1 MNNITLNKN
10 QKLAVEHHGSPLLI
24 IAGAGTG
31 KTTVITERIKRL
43 IEKGLEP
50 SEILALTFTQKA
62 AQEMEERVDVALPL
76 GYAQTW
82 ISTFHSF
89 CERILRNEAS
99 QIGLNP
105 DFKLLTEAESVL
117 LLKQNIYNL
126 KLDYFRPRGNP
137 EKFLDGLVSHFS
149 RLQDEDITPKQYL
162 AFAQKIS
169 KSSDTK
175 DEKFDSKQI
184 FELAKAY
191 IEYQEIKEKNS
202 FMDFAD
208 LISNTLELFRKR
220 PNILKNYKD
229 KFKHILVD
237 EFQDTNIA
245 QYELIKLLSPPAKNT
260 SLTIT
265 GDDSQSVYKFRGAAV
280 SNILNFIDDYSSAK
294 MIVLDQN
301 YRSQQAILDHAYLLI
316 KNNDPDTLEAKMGI
330 NKNLV
335 SMREI
340 SSNPINIVFSE
351 RVEDEASQVAQ
362 KIEQL
367 HKNKKYDYNDFAILV
382 RANNHSEPFARA
394 LGRAGIPYQFLG
406 PGHLFN
412 QPEIKD
418 LIAYLKVLDS
428 PVDDVA
434 LFRVLCMSHF
444 DFSLRDLIFIK
455 NFATRNNLS
464 IFEALEEI
472 NKKAVEYKLPR
483 ISKKTEKKISKFIK
497 MVYKHIDLI
506 PDQTGGQILYYFLQD
521 SKLLK
526 KHLSPK
532 TEKEEKAALNISKF
546 FDRVKSFENSNSEA
560 GVSQLNAWIE
570 LKMEMG
576 ESPLAS
582 ETDWSQNNAV
592 NILTVHS
599 SKGLEFPIV
608 FMVNLVNQRFPTN
621 RRSEQIPISQALI
634 KEILPLGD
642 PHLQEERRLFY
653 VGMTRAKDYLYLTG
667 ARFYGDAKM
676 AKKLSGFVYE
686 AMGEKEV
693 QKALNKINTSKNQL
707 SFLDWEKIEQPEAKI
722 INQPVSTIS
731 FSRIDT
737 FETCPL
743 QYHYRYNLR
752 IPAQDSPALIM
763 GDAVHKTLKEFY
775 QNQLS
780 AAKKLTFPDLFKI
793 FESNWHREGFATK
806 KHALESKNQ
815 VKKML
820 KKFYGQGFEYNKIGQ
835 VMALEQP
842 FNIKITSGLS
852 IRGVIDRIDN
862 IKKDLVEV
870 IDYKTGSRVPSQKE
884 VDNNL
889 QLTIYALAINSLR
902 GFSFSRP
909 AEKIFLSLYYLEE
922 GVKISTQRTQ
932 DQLVLAKK
940 LVIEMAEK
948 MEKEKL
954 LPKPNRPYPCDFCEF
969 RLLCDA
975 YK

>member
-31 KTTVITERIKRL
+31 KTTVITERIKNL
-43 IEKGLEP
+43 IEKGLDP

-137 EKFLDGLVSHFS
+137 EKFLSGLVSHFS
-149 RLQDEDITPKQYL
+149 RLQDEDITPKQYHS
-162 AFAQKIS
+162 FAQKIL
-169 KSSDTK
+169 KSSDTR
-175 DEKFDSKQI
+175 DEKFNSKQI
-184 FELAKAY
+184 SELANAY
-191 IEYQEIKEKNS
+191 TEYQEIKEKNS

-208 LISNTLELFRKR
+208 LIGNTLELFRKR
-220 PNILKNYKD
+220 PNILNNYLI

-245 QYELIKLLSPPAKNT
+245 QYELIKLLSPPAKNAP
-260 SLTIT
+260 LTIT
-265 GDDSQSVYKFRGAAV
+265 GDDSQSIYKFRGAAV
-280 SNILNFIDDYSSAK
+280 SNILNFIDDYPSAK

-301 YRSQQAILDHAYLLI
+301 YRSQQEVLDHAYLLI

-330 NKNLV
+330 NKNLI
-335 SMREI
+335 SMRKKN
-340 SSNPINIVFSE
+340 SNSIDIFFSE
-351 RVEDEASQVAQ
+351 RVEDEANQVAQ
-362 KIEQL
+362 KINQL
-367 HKNKKYDYNDFAILV
+367 HKNKGYNYNDFAVLV
-382 RANNHSEPFARA
+382 RANNHSEPFTRA
-394 LGRAGIPYQFLG
+394 LARAGIPYQFLG

-412 QPEIKD
+412 QPEVKD
-418 LIAYLKVLDS
+418 LIAYLKVLDN
-428 PVDDVA
+428 PVDNVA
-434 LFRVLCMSHF
+434 LFRVLSMPHF
-444 DFSLRDLIFIK
+444 GFSLRDLIFIK
-455 NFATRNNLS
+455 NFAVKNNLS

-472 NKKAVEYKLPR
+472 NKENSEYSRPR
-483 ISKKTEKKISKFIK
+483 ISKKTERKISKFIK

-506 PDQTGGQILYYFLQD
+506 PNQTGGQILYYFLQD
-521 SKLLK
+521 SQLLK
-526 KHLSPK
+526 KHLRPK

-546 FDRVKSFENSNSEA
+546 FDRVKGFENSNSEA

-582 ETDWSQNNAV
+582 ETDWSLNNAV

-599 SKGLEFPIV
+599 SKGLEFPVV

-621 RRSEQIPISQALI
+621 RRSEQIPIPQALI
-634 KEILPLGD
+634 KEILPQGD

-653 VGMTRAKDYLYLTG
+653 VGMTRAKDYLFLTG
-667 ARFYGDAKM
+667 AKFYGDAKM

-686 AMGEKEV
+686 AMGEKKV
-693 QKALNKINTSKNQL
+693 QKALNKTRTAKNQL
-707 SFLDWEKIEQPEAKI
+707 SFLDWRKTKQTQTKT
-722 INQPVSTIS
+722 INQPVNTIS
-731 FSRIDT
+731 FSRIDS
-737 FETCPL
+737 FDTCPL
-743 QYHYRYNLR
+743 QYNYRYNLR

-780 AAKKLTFPDLFKI
+780 ADKRLAFSDLLKLL
-793 FESNWHREGFATK
+793 ESNWHPEGFASK
-806 KHALESKNQ
+806 KHASESKKQ
-815 VKKML
+815 VVKML
-820 KKFYGQGFEYNKIGQ
+820 KKFYDQAFNYNKIGQ

-842 FNIKITSGLS
+842 FNIKIAPNLS
-852 IRGVIDRIDN
+852 IKGVIDRIDN
-862 IKKDLVEV
+862 IEKDRIEV
-870 IDYKTGSRVPSQKE
+870 IDYKTGSRIPSQKE

-889 QLTIYALAINSLR
+889 QLTIYALAISNLK
-902 GFSFSRP
+902 GFAFSRP
-909 AEKIFLSLYYLEE
+909 AEKILLSLYYLEE
-922 GVKISTQRTQ
+922 GKKISTKRSQ
-932 DQLVLAKK
+932 DQLLSAKD
-940 LVIEMAEK
+940 LVIKMAEK
-948 MEKEKL
+948 MEKGKL
-954 LPKPNRPYPCDFCEF
+954 LPKPNRPYPCDFCEYK
-969 RLLCDA
+969 LLCDA